1 MKSKYLICQ
10 AVLRW
15 QVRPRKNNSAYF
27 SVPAFL
33 SSRSYYVLDSNG
45 VRHNLGGWTEP
56 ELAILRNTDSSSRIS
71 RGVNNKIF
79 NKLQEAGFHRS
90 KWAIASKRRELG
102 LKRSKE
108 THMKEMQA
116 ISTEVDQ
123 VAREIVVRNEGQFLD
138 DMAEE
143 MAKTLS
149 GERNI
154 NKSELFC
161 KKLLK

>member
-1 MKSKYLICQ
+1 MQSCQGLGLGPAMKSKYLICQ

-15 QVRPRKNNSAYF
+15 QLRPRKNNSAYF
-27 SVPAFL
+27 SVPGFL

-102 LKRSKE
+102 LKR
-108 THMKEMQA
+108 
-116 ISTEVDQ
+116 V
-123 VAREIVVRNEGQFLD
+123 
-138 DMAEE
+138 
-143 MAKTLS
+143 
-149 GERNI
+149 ERNTHEGDADYI
-154 NKSELFC
+154 DRGRPSRSRDCCSK
-161 KKLLK
+161 